1 MSILNCFILYIKCVK
16 CVASANMDA
25 EIIETA
31 ESEIA
36 DLKMQL
42 MTLEDDVCLME

>member
-1 MSILNCFILYIKCVK
+1 LLIQSVK
-16 CVASANMDA
+16 CVASADKDV

-31 ESEIA
+31 EVEIA